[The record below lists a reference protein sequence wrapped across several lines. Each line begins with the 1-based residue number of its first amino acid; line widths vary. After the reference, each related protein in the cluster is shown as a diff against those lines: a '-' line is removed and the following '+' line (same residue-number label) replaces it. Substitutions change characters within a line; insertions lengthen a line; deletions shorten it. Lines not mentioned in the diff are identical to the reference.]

1 MVEGESIILLTLVK
15 QASTAQRFSQ
25 RPHRR
30 EKNAQRRTHISVCLV
45 APALRDA
52 KPSIRAIDWS
62 DVRVAES
69 DVDST
74 PFHPE
79 PGRARRQRRRVLRG

>member
-1 MVEGESIILLTLVK
+1 MAEYVVGW
-15 QASTAQRFSQ
+15 
-25 RPHRR
+25 P
-30 EKNAQRRTHISVCLV
+30 
-45 APALRDA
+45 
-52 KPSIRAIDWS
+52 

-79 PGRARRQRRRVLRG
+79 PGRARHQRRRVLRG